1 MNYLNLFIQFLTD
14 ASSESDYP
22 SLPSGETIFEKLV
35 PNVWAFL
42 IQFISLIVIVILFF
56 IFAYKPVRKVIKKR
70 QDAIDNEI
78 KSAFDNNKKSQEQR
92 QESEKILLDARIK
105 CDDMIEEAKKES
117 LKQKQLIISD
127 ANEEVRRIKINADE
141 DIKRKFGFVVDA
153 LKYGTPPHGG
163 LAFGLDRLTMILS
176 GTDNIRD
183 VIAFPKNLSA
193 VCPMTNAP
201 RPVDDDQLKELGIK
215 LIDKE

>member
-56 IFAYKPVRKVIKKR
+56 IFAYKPVRKIIKKR

-127 ANEEVRRIKINADE
+127 ANEEVRQIKINADE
-141 DIKRKFGFVVDA
+141 DIKRKYESLKDDIHKEIVDVS
-153 LKYGTPPHGG
+153 LK
-163 LAFGLDRLTMILS
+163 A
-176 GTDNIRD
+176 
-183 VIAFPKNLSA
+183 
-193 VCPMTNAP
+193 TNELLKKK
-201 RPVDDDQLKELGIK
+201 VTTSDDAK
-215 LIDKE
+215 LVEKFIDKIKEQ